1 MKKSQFEKLNTLIKD
16 AIELLKVEKCMLS
29 DVLTFERYSKID
41 KFCLEL
47 KKLKIEDPFFFFK
60 NDVKRNDK
68 EHISGCMKL
77 YHKNISTYNQMYL
90 DALETFNKRFTF
102 AAKREVAEKR
112 YKDLFRELEDNFS
125 DYTCMKDEI
134 NLGRCNGDE
143 PKVTLYKCEIRDK
156 LLKKMMVIYKKMDE
170 PLLFLQDNVCSNP
183 YKYIFE
189 LLRPMFDYCRNQ
201 KKVSRGSLIDCF
213 NDKKVGNVVINHIKC
228 WCSSKGAPLLP
239 GDVYALHVLLKET
252 DCLKK
257 NWKSYKKLGEQL
269 RTLKIG
275 ERAVF
280 KKRGSTIKKDCSVS
294 KGFMDMLNKL
304 SEKI

>member
-1 MKKSQFEKLNTLIKD
+1 
-16 AIELLKVEKCMLS
+16 
-29 DVLTFERYSKID
+29 
-41 KFCLEL
+41 
-47 KKLKIEDPFFFFK
+47 
-60 NDVKRNDK
+60 
-68 EHISGCMKL
+68 
-77 YHKNISTYNQMYL
+77 
-90 DALETFNKRFTF
+90 
-102 AAKREVAEKR
+102 
-112 YKDLFRELEDNFS
+112 
-125 DYTCMKDEI
+125 
-134 NLGRCNGDE
+134 
-143 PKVTLYKCEIRDK
+143 
-156 LLKKMMVIYKKMDE
+156 MDE

-213 NDKKVGNVVINHIKC
+213 NDKKVGNVVINHIKR
-228 WCSSKGAPLLP
+228 WCSSKGAYLLP
-239 GDVYALHVLLKET
+239 GDVYALHTLLKEK

-280 KKRGSTIKKDCSVS
+280 NKRGSTIKKDCSVS
-294 KGFMDMLNKL
+294 KGFLDMVNRL

>member
-29 DVLTFERYSKID
+29 DALTFERYSKID

-47 KKLKIEDPFFFFK
+47 KELKIEDPFFFFK

-68 EHISGCMKL
+68 ELISGCMKL
-77 YHKNISTYNQMYL
+77 YIKNISTYNKMYL

-112 YKDLFRELEDNFS
+112 YKDLFKELEDNFS

-134 NLGRCNGDE
+134 NSGRCKGDE
-143 PKVTLYKCEIRDK
+143 PEVTLYKCEALDK
-156 LLKKMMVIYKKMDE
+156 LLKKRIVIYKKMDD

-189 LLRPMFDYCRNQ
+189 LLRPMFEYCRNQ

-213 NDKKVGNVVINHIKC
+213 NDKKVGNVVINHIKR
-228 WCSSKGAPLLP
+228 WCSSKGAYLLP
-239 GDVYALHVLLKET
+239 GDVYALHVLLKEK

-294 KGFMDMLNKL
+294 KGFLDMVNKL